1 MVALIMVGDL
11 RKRLS
16 LIDVFRE
23 LFEVVLTFGV
33 LANVFPVLRGKG
45 LVALGRPSNRAE
57 AALTRALDAC
67 AIGPALFARP
77 ILASELAV

>member
-45 LVALGRPSNRAE
+45 LVALGRHHRLTVPPPVQRPWRAGG
-57 AALTRALDAC
+57 LQGRL
-67 AIGPALFARP
+67 
-77 ILASELAV
+77 